1 MNYRHIFH
9 AGNFADVFKHLVF
22 RMCLA
27 HVQQKEKG
35 AFVLDAFAGLGLYDL
50 ASDQA
55 ERTGEYKQGIARL
68 IDSELQNDDL
78 LGFREF
84 CKTDFVQQNYAGSPV
99 IAARMLRPQDR
110 LVVNELHP
118 EDFKTLQQNL
128 RGFERVSVT
137 HLDAYDAIRGAIP
150 PDERRGIVLIDPP
163 FEKKDEFQ
171 LLVRQMREWKKR
183 WETGCYILWYPI
195 KAGQP
200 IDDLYAAAAELE
212 INRTWVAEFLLRE
225 RDMPDGLNGCGLLI
239 FNTPYQ
245 IPERVEA
252 LTPELTSLLGG
263 AVRCFYLDSTSAYVV
278 VRR

>member
-22 RMCLA
+22 RMCFA
-27 HVQQKEKG
+27 HVQQKDKG

-55 ERTGEYKQGIARL
+55 QRTGEYQQGIARL
-68 IDSELQNDDL
+68 FGRDLQNKDL
-78 LGFREF
+78 QEFREF
-84 CKTDFVQQNYAGSPV
+84 CAADFMQQKYAGSPV

-110 LVVNELHP
+110 LTANELHP
-118 EDFKTLQQNL
+118 DDVQTLQQNL
-128 RGFERVSVT
+128 RSFDQVAVT
-137 HLDAYDAIRGAIP
+137 HLDAYESVRGAIP
-150 PDERRGIVLIDPP
+150 PVERRGIILIDPP

-171 LLVRQMREWKKR
+171 LLVKQMKEWKKR
-183 WETGCYILWYPI
+183 WETGCFILWYPI

-200 IDDLYAAAAELE
+200 IDDLYAAAAEMGL
-212 INRTWVAEFLLRE
+212 NRTWVAEFLLRP
-225 RDMPDGLNGCGLLI
+225 RDTPEGLNGCGLLI

-252 LTPELTSLLGG
+252 LVPELTGLLGG
-263 AVRCFYLDSTSAYVV
+263 SVRCFYLGASTSA
-278 VRR
+278 